1 VYLLDKFTRFWLF
14 RFSKFQASALRL
26 EAGRYSRDEMLH
38 RTEKSVEGKIGQSLV
53 QTFKPIKGI
62 LRKDEK
68 VLNNMLLNPEP

>member
-1 VYLLDKFTRFWLF
+1 
-14 RFSKFQASALRL
+14 
-26 EAGRYSRDEMLH
+26 MLH

-68 VLNNMLLNPEP
+68 VLDNILLNPEPLTLDP